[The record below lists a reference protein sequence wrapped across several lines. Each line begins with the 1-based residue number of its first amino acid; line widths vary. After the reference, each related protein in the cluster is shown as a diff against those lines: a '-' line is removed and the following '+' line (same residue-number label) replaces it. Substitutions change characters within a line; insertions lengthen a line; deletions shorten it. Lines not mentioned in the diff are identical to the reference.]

1 MMFRLDFQI
10 HACFWQSHGKST
22 VCVEVGQL
30 HGTMYSGKKKGN
42 RFLQAFSD
50 TQILADKWKYVTST

>member
-1 MMFRLDFQI
+1 M
-10 HACFWQSHGKST
+10 

-30 HGTMYSGKKKGN
+30 HGTMYSGKKEN

-50 TQILADKWKYVTST
+50 TQY